1 MSRAKHAKHALS
13 TVEGAAK
20 TKKIRSTKPEIRNK
34 AQMTEKNN
42 GQTKH
47 FGLAFWISDNL
58 ILNLAQVFGFRYSN
72 FEFCFNT
79 PLREPSHSYSEVR
92 NRLQPQY

>member
-13 TVEGAAK
+13 TVECVAK
-20 TKKIRSTKPEIRNK
+20 TKKIRNTKSEIRNK

-47 FGLAFWISDNL
+47 FGLAFWT
-58 ILNLAQVFGFRYSN
+58 FW
-72 FEFCFNT
+72 
-79 PLREPSHSYSEVR
+79 
-92 NRLQPQY
+92 